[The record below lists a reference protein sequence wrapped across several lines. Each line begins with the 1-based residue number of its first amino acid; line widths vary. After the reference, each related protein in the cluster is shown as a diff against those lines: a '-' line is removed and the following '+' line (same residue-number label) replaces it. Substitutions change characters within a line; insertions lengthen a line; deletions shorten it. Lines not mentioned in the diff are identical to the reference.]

1 MFIKIWGN
9 NPELEEHLEKI
20 LDPNVDPSTLSTKK
34 DWVHPELKDFV
45 DGTKPMSELVDYD
58 LKDNEPIPLEFLE
71 IIRRTIQA
79 LHTEMG
85 EISPGDREKILE
97 ILKRDGLEIEPRF
110 YS

>member
-85 EISPGDREKILE
+85 EISPGDHEKILE